1 MSAPDEVPVV
11 QPSHQERLILIIEDD
26 VPIAEALALLIEDL
40 GYTPVIATDGLS
52 GLELARRHQPL
63 LILTDLML
71 PKLSGQQVIA
81 QFRAE
86 QAAQENSVPPIVIVT
101 AAGRHQAREAGG
113 DAFILKPFELETAE
127 ATLQRLLKTDHQQS
141 R

>member
-1 MSAPDEVPVV
+1 MSA
-11 QPSHQERLILIIEDD
+11 QRTHQSAHASQREHLILIIEDD
-26 VPIAEALALLIEDL
+26 VPIAEALALIVEDL
-40 GYTPVIATDGLS
+40 GYTSVIATDGLS
-52 GLELARRHQPL
+52 GLELARSHQPM

-86 QAAQENSVPPIVIVT
+86 QAAQGRPIPPIAVVT

-113 DAFILKPFELETAE
+113 DAFILKPFELEAVE
-127 ATLQRLLKTDHQQS
+127 VTLQRLLKANHQQ
-141 R
+141 